1 MARPASKHPTE
12 LELAIL
18 NVLWRGGGGPSK
30 PMTGREVQ
38 EGLAGAG
45 RELAYTSV
53 VTVLNIMTRK
63 GYLKRKKAAAGTG
76 GSGVGAVGFVYQPS
90 VTEKANA
97 GRMLRD
103 LIDRVFH
110 GSTSAVLLKLLEE
123 SRLDA
128 GEIAR
133 LRDVVDRKAAESSPS
148 SPAAAAE
155 ASQSK
160 SSKRED
166 RQ

>member
-1 MARPASKHPTE
+1 MARTASKHPTE

-18 NVLWRGGGGPSK
+18 NVLWRGGNK
-30 PMTGREVQ
+30 PMSGREVQ
-38 EGLAGAG
+38 EGLAGTG
-45 RELAYTSV
+45 RGLAYTSV
-53 VTVLNIMTRK
+53 LTVLNIMTRK
-63 GYLKRKKAAAGTG
+63 GYLRRKKAAAGAGAG
-76 GSGVGAVGFVYQPS
+76 GGGGGGGATGFVYQPS

-110 GSTSAVLLKLLEE
+110 GSSSAVLLKLLEE

-148 SPAAAAE
+148 SSTTSE
-155 ASQSK
+155 TQR
-160 SSKRED
+160 SKRED
-166 RQ
+166 RP

>member
-12 LELAIL
+12 LELEIL
-18 NVLWRGGGGPSK
+18 KALWRGGGNRPA
-30 PMTGREVQ
+30 TGREVQ
-38 EGLAGAG
+38 ERLAAAG

-63 GYLKRKKAAAGTG
+63 GYLRRKKSTGTSG
-76 GSGVGAVGFVYQPS
+76 GGGGGGGGFAYQAS

-128 GEIAR
+128 ADIAR
-133 LRDVVDRKAAESSPS
+133 LRGVVDRKAAESSS
-148 SPAAAAE
+148 SSTTANVD
-155 ASQSK
+155 K
-160 SSKRED
+160 SKRED
-166 RQ
+166 QR

>member
-18 NVLWRGGGGPSK
+18 NVLWRGGGSK
-30 PMTGREVQ
+30 PMTGREIQ

-63 GYLKRKKAAAGTG
+63 GYLRRKKAAAGA
-76 GSGVGAVGFVYQPS
+76 GVGGGAAGFAYQPS

-110 GSTSAVLLKLLEE
+110 GSSSAVLLKLLEE

-133 LRDVVDRKAAESSPS
+133 LRDVVDRKAAESASSS
-148 SPAAAAE
+148 SPAAATSHSE
-155 ASQSK
+155 R
-160 SSKRED
+160 SKRED
-166 RQ
+166 RP

>member
-18 NVLWRGGGGPSK
+18 NVLWRGGNK

-45 RELAYTSV
+45 RGLAYTSV
-53 VTVLNIMTRK
+53 LTVLNIMTRK
-63 GYLKRKKAAAGTG
+63 GYLRRKKAAAGAGAG
-76 GSGVGAVGFVYQPS
+76 GGGAGFVYHPS

-110 GSTSAVLLKLLEE
+110 GSSSAVLLKLIEE

-148 SPAAAAE
+148 SSTTTE
-155 ASQSK
+155 TQR
-160 SSKRED
+160 SKREE
-166 RQ
+166 RP

>member
-18 NVLWRGGGGPSK
+18 NVLWRGGGSK
-30 PMTGREVQ
+30 PMTGREIQ

-63 GYLKRKKAAAGTG
+63 GYLRRKKAAAGA
-76 GSGVGAVGFVYQPS
+76 GVGGGAAGFAYQPS

-110 GSTSAVLLKLLEE
+110 GSSSAVLLKLLEE

-133 LRDVVDRKAAESSPS
+133 LRDVVDRKAAESASSS
-148 SPAAAAE
+148 SPAADTSHSE
-155 ASQSK
+155 R
-160 SSKRED
+160 SKRED
-166 RQ
+166 RP

>member
-1 MARPASKHPTE
+1 LE
-12 LELAIL
+12 LEILKAI
-18 NVLWRGGGGPSK
+18 WRGGNK

-38 EGLAGAG
+38 AALTAAG

-63 GYLKRKKAAAGTG
+63 GYLRRKKASSATPGAGAT
-76 GSGVGAVGFVYQPS
+76 GFVYQPS

-110 GSTSAVLLKLLEE
+110 GSSSAVLLKLLEE

-128 GEIAR
+128 AEIAR
-133 LRDVVDRKAAESSPS
+133 LRDVVDRKAAESGSSPS
-148 SPAAAAE
+148 SSADISHSE
-155 ASQSK
+155 R
-160 SSKRED
+160 SKRED
-166 RQ
+166 RP

>member
-18 NVLWRGGGGPSK
+18 NVQWRGGGK

-38 EGLAGAG
+38 EGLAGTG
-45 RELAYTSV
+45 RGLAYTSV
-53 VTVLNIMTRK
+53 LTVLNIMTRK
-63 GYLKRKKAAAGTG
+63 GYLRRKKAAAGAGAG
-76 GSGVGAVGFVYQPS
+76 GGGGGAGFVYQPS

-110 GSTSAVLLKLLEE
+110 GSSSAVLLKLLEE

-148 SPAAAAE
+148 SPTNSE
-155 ASQSK
+155 TQRSN
-160 SSKRED
+160 RED
-166 RQ
+166 RP